1 MISSTINMNHLLEVI
16 SRLDYE
22 EKISVMES
30 IIGMIKKEPDIL
42 APEER
47 AKLMDLKGLGAGIW
61 KDTDIEKYLQD
72 ERRWE

>member
-1 MISSTINMNHLLEVI
+1 MIGTPANINQLLEVI
-16 SRLDYE
+16 SHLDYE

-42 APEER
+42 APEQR
-47 AKLMDLKGLGAGIW
+47 TKLMDLKGLGAGIW

>member
-1 MISSTINMNHLLEVI
+1 MIEATVNINQLLEVI

-42 APEER
+42 APEEKT
-47 AKLMDLKGLGAGIW
+47 KLMDLKGLGASVW
-61 KDTDIEKYLQD
+61 KDTDIEKYLKD